1 MCKEQR
7 ETKRKRVGQAIRELW
22 QWSKTRHLSIFG
34 ICILSMIGTCGSLVI
49 AAATRGLI
57 DSAVGRDGRQFLF
70 NAILISGA
78 VLTIRLCGL
87 ISGLLSAK
95 TGAELLRDLRTMV
108 LRRLLHKQYAELDG
122 FHSGELVNRMF
133 SDVGIVR
140 NGIMEAVP
148 AIVSM
153 AVGFAGAA
161 VLLIRMDWRFIL
173 LMLAGG
179 LLGLILIAA
188 FHKPMTSRH
197 KAAQESEGRLHAAL
211 QELLENL
218 RLVKASGTE
227 KRMEGRTEDRQQAFL
242 AAQLRK
248 GRFSVSMNNSISL
261 VFQLSWLFCM
271 LWGCYG
277 IYCGRLTY
285 GMLAAILQLL
295 GQIQG
300 PFSKAAGVADQLY
313 GTISS
318 AERLK
323 ELLDLPE
330 EEPVPADDSVPDRE
344 FREIRLC
351 GVDFSYRRRAE
362 PVLKQVNLTIRA
374 GEFAAV
380 TGASG
385 SGKSTLFQLLLG
397 IYQPVGGE
405 LKFCFADGKE
415 MAVSRST
422 RGLFAYV
429 PQGNT
434 LFSGTLRENLTM
446 FTDSASDE
454 EILQAARLACLDR
467 FLAELSDGLDTV
479 IGERGIGLSEGQAQ
493 RVAVARALLS
503 RAPILLLDECTS
515 ALDEKTETELLR
527 NIASLR
533 GKTCLIVTH
542 RRAALEIC
550 NSRIHI
556 GAGKVEKIGGFVHN
570 RGWTS
575 PLKAQN
581 AAHRF

>member
-218 RLVKASGTE
+218 RLVKASGSE

-248 GRFSVSMNNSISL
+248 GCFSVSMNNSISL

-575 PLKAQN
+575 PPEGPKCCS
-581 AAHRF
+581 

>member
-22 QWSKTRHLSIFG
+22 QWSKTRHLSIFC

-351 GVDFSYRRRAE
+351 GVDFSYGRRAE

-556 GAGKVEKIGGFVHN
+556 GAGKVEKI
-570 RGWTS
+570 
-575 PLKAQN
+575 AI
-581 AAHRF
+581 

>member
-161 VLLIRMDWRFIL
+161 VLLIRMDCRFIL

-344 FREIRLC
+344 FREIRLR
-351 GVDFSYRRRAE
+351 GVDFSYGRRAE

-556 GAGKVEKIGGFVHN
+556 GAGKVEKI
-570 RGWTS
+570 
-575 PLKAQN
+575 AI
-581 AAHRF
+581 

>member
-351 GVDFSYRRRAE
+351 GVDFSYGRRAE

-515 ALDEKTETELLR
+515 ALDETTETELLR

-575 PLKAQN
+575 PP
-581 AAHRF
+581 

>member
-7 ETKRKRVGQAIRELW
+7 ETKRKRAGQAIRELW

-351 GVDFSYRRRAE
+351 GVDFSYGRRAE

-556 GAGKVEKIGGFVHN
+556 GAGKVEKI
-570 RGWTS
+570 
-575 PLKAQN
+575 AI
-581 AAHRF
+581 

>member
-351 GVDFSYRRRAE
+351 GVDFSYGRRAE

-575 PLKAQN
+575 PPEGPKCCS
-581 AAHRF
+581 

>member
-300 PFSKAAGVADQLY
+300 PFSRAAGVAGQLY

-556 GAGKVEKIGGFVHN
+556 GAGKVEKI
-570 RGWTS
+570 
-575 PLKAQN
+575 AI
-581 AAHRF
+581 

>member
-422 RGLFAYV
+422 GGLFAYV

-575 PLKAQN
+575 PPEGPKCCS
-581 AAHRF
+581 

>member
-7 ETKRKRVGQAIRELW
+7 ETKRKRAGQAIRELW

-218 RLVKASGTE
+218 RLVKASGSE

-351 GVDFSYRRRAE
+351 GVDFSYGRRAE

-397 IYQPVGGE
+397 IYQPAGGE

-556 GAGKVEKIGGFVHN
+556 GAGKVEKI
-570 RGWTS
+570 
-575 PLKAQN
+575 AI
-581 AAHRF
+581 

>member
-153 AVGFAGAA
+153 AVGFAVAA

-351 GVDFSYRRRAE
+351 GVDFSYGRRAE

-556 GAGKVEKIGGFVHN
+556 GAGKVEKI
-570 RGWTS
+570 
-575 PLKAQN
+575 AI
-581 AAHRF
+581 

>member
-227 KRMEGRTEDRQQAFL
+227 KRMEGRTEDRQQDFL

-575 PLKAQN
+575 PPEGPKCCS
-581 AAHRF
+581 

>member
-218 RLVKASGTE
+218 RLVKASGSE

-351 GVDFSYRRRAE
+351 GVDFSYGRRAE

-397 IYQPVGGE
+397 IYQPAGGE

-454 EILQAARLACLDR
+454 EILQAARLACLDG
-467 FLAELSDGLDTV
+467 FLAKLSDGLDTV

-556 GAGKVEKIGGFVHN
+556 GAGKVEKI
-570 RGWTS
+570 
-575 PLKAQN
+575 AI
-581 AAHRF
+581 

>member
-22 QWSKTRHLSIFG
+22 QWSKTRHLSIFC
-34 ICILSMIGTCGSLVI
+34 ICILSMIGTCGSLLI

-556 GAGKVEKIGGFVHN
+556 GAGKVEKI
-570 RGWTS
+570 
-575 PLKAQN
+575 AI
-581 AAHRF
+581 

>member
-242 AAQLRK
+242 VAQLRK

-351 GVDFSYRRRAE
+351 GVDFSYGRRAE

-556 GAGKVEKIGGFVHN
+556 GAGKVEKI
-570 RGWTS
+570 
-575 PLKAQN
+575 AI
-581 AAHRF
+581 

>member
-351 GVDFSYRRRAE
+351 GVDFSYGRRAE

-415 MAVSRST
+415 IAVSRST

-556 GAGKVEKIGGFVHN
+556 GAGKVEKI
-570 RGWTS
+570 
-575 PLKAQN
+575 AI
-581 AAHRF
+581 

>member
-385 SGKSTLFQLLLG
+385 SGKSTLLQLLLG

-556 GAGKVEKIGGFVHN
+556 GAGKVEKI
-570 RGWTS
+570 
-575 PLKAQN
+575 AI
-581 AAHRF
+581 

>member
-34 ICILSMIGTCGSLVI
+34 IYILSMIGTCGSLVI

-351 GVDFSYRRRAE
+351 GVDFSYGRRAE

-556 GAGKVEKIGGFVHN
+556 GAGKVEKI
-570 RGWTS
+570 
-575 PLKAQN
+575 AI
-581 AAHRF
+581 

>member
-7 ETKRKRVGQAIRELW
+7 ETKRKRAGQAIRELW

-218 RLVKASGTE
+218 RLVKASGSE

-351 GVDFSYRRRAE
+351 GVDFSYGRRAE

-556 GAGKVEKIGGFVHN
+556 GAGKVEKI
-570 RGWTS
+570 
-575 PLKAQN
+575 AI
-581 AAHRF
+581 

>member
-22 QWSKTRHLSIFG
+22 QGWKTRHLSIFG

-556 GAGKVEKIGGFVHN
+556 GAGKVEKI
-570 RGWTS
+570 
-575 PLKAQN
+575 AI
-581 AAHRF
+581 

>member
-397 IYQPVGGE
+397 IYQPVVGE

-556 GAGKVEKIGGFVHN
+556 GAGKVEKI
-570 RGWTS
+570 
-575 PLKAQN
+575 AI
-581 AAHRF
+581 

>member
-218 RLVKASGTE
+218 RLVKASGSE

-248 GRFSVSMNNSISL
+248 GCFSVSMNNSISL

-351 GVDFSYRRRAE
+351 GVDFSYGRRAE

-397 IYQPVGGE
+397 IYQPAGGE

-575 PLKAQN
+575 PPEGPKCCS
-581 AAHRF
+581 

>member
-161 VLLIRMDWRFIL
+161 VLLIRLDWRFIL

-351 GVDFSYRRRAE
+351 GVDFSYGRRAE

-556 GAGKVEKIGGFVHN
+556 GAGKVEKI
-570 RGWTS
+570 
-575 PLKAQN
+575 AI
-581 AAHRF
+581 

>member
-108 LRRLLHKQYAELDG
+108 LRRLLHKQYAGLDG

-351 GVDFSYRRRAE
+351 GVDFSYGRRAE

-575 PLKAQN
+575 PPEGPKCCS
-581 AAHRF
+581 

>member
-179 LLGLILIAA
+179 LVGLILRAA

-556 GAGKVEKIGGFVHN
+556 GAGKVEKI
-570 RGWTS
+570 
-575 PLKAQN
+575 AI
-581 AAHRF
+581 

>member
-7 ETKRKRVGQAIRELW
+7 ETKRKRAGQAIRELW

-218 RLVKASGTE
+218 RLVKASGSE

-397 IYQPVGGE
+397 IYQPAGGE

-575 PLKAQN
+575 PPEGPKCCS
-581 AAHRF
+581 

>member
-7 ETKRKRVGQAIRELW
+7 ETKRKRAGQAIRELW

-351 GVDFSYRRRAE
+351 GVDFSYGRRAE

-397 IYQPVGGE
+397 IYQPAGGE

-556 GAGKVEKIGGFVHN
+556 GAGKVEKI
-570 RGWTS
+570 
-575 PLKAQN
+575 AI
-581 AAHRF
+581 

>member
-22 QWSKTRHLSIFG
+22 QWSKTRHLSIFS

-575 PLKAQN
+575 PPEGPKCCS
-581 AAHRF
+581 

>member
-351 GVDFSYRRRAE
+351 GVDFSYGRRAE

-397 IYQPVGGE
+397 IYQPAGGE

-575 PLKAQN
+575 PPEGPKCCS
-581 AAHRF
+581 

>member
-351 GVDFSYRRRAE
+351 GVDFSYGRRAE

-385 SGKSTLFQLLLG
+385 SGKSTLLQLLLG

-575 PLKAQN
+575 PPEGPKCCS
-581 AAHRF
+581 

>member
-351 GVDFSYRRRAE
+351 GVDFSYGRRAE

-397 IYQPVGGE
+397 IYQPVVGE

-556 GAGKVEKIGGFVHN
+556 GAGKVEKI
-570 RGWTS
+570 
-575 PLKAQN
+575 AI
-581 AAHRF
+581 

>member
-556 GAGKVEKIGGFVHN
+556 GAGKVEKI
-570 RGWTS
+570 
-575 PLKAQN
+575 AI
-581 AAHRF
+581 

>member
-108 LRRLLHKQYAELDG
+108 LRRLLHKQYAGLDG

-351 GVDFSYRRRAE
+351 GVDFSYGRRAE

-397 IYQPVGGE
+397 IYQPAGGE

-556 GAGKVEKIGGFVHN
+556 GAGKVEKI
-570 RGWTS
+570 
-575 PLKAQN
+575 AI
-581 AAHRF
+581 

>member
-1 MCKEQR
+1 MWKEQR

-351 GVDFSYRRRAE
+351 GVDFSYGRRAE

-556 GAGKVEKIGGFVHN
+556 GAGKVEKI
-570 RGWTS
+570 
-575 PLKAQN
+575 AI
-581 AAHRF
+581 

>member
-108 LRRLLHKQYAELDG
+108 LRRLLHKQYAGLDG

-351 GVDFSYRRRAE
+351 GVDFSYGKRAE

-397 IYQPVGGE
+397 IYQPAGGE

-556 GAGKVEKIGGFVHN
+556 GAGKVEKI
-570 RGWTS
+570 
-575 PLKAQN
+575 AI
-581 AAHRF
+581 

>member
-575 PLKAQN
+575 PPEGPKCCS
-581 AAHRF
+581 

>member
-351 GVDFSYRRRAE
+351 GVDFSYGRRAE

-385 SGKSTLFQLLLG
+385 SGKSTLLQLLLG

-556 GAGKVEKIGGFVHN
+556 GAGKVEKI
-570 RGWTS
+570 
-575 PLKAQN
+575 AI
-581 AAHRF
+581 

>member
-108 LRRLLHKQYAELDG
+108 LRRLLHKQYAGLDG

-218 RLVKASGTE
+218 RLVKASGSE

-351 GVDFSYRRRAE
+351 GVDFSYGRRAE

-397 IYQPVGGE
+397 IYQPAGGE

-556 GAGKVEKIGGFVHN
+556 GAGKVEKI
-570 RGWTS
+570 
-575 PLKAQN
+575 AI
-581 AAHRF
+581 